1 MNPNLSNPNLSIPNL
16 SIPNLSNPSLSNPS
30 LSNPS
35 LSNPS
40 LSNPSRKK
48 PSRKFGILALI
59 GLAALA
65 SIKLDTKGSAGTI
78 AAAGAPEIEC
88 NARDPLSP
96 CAPNVELGYPLGY
109 GLVFTPIMDDFF

>member
-1 MNPNLSNPNLSIPNL
+1 MNPNLSNPNLSN
-16 SIPNLSNPSLSNPS
+16 
-30 LSNPS
+30 
-35 LSNPS
+35 
-40 LSNPSRKK
+40 
-48 PSRKFGILALI
+48 PSRKFGIFALI

-65 SIKLDTKGSAGTI
+65 WIKVDTNESAGTI

-88 NARDPLSP
+88 NARDPLSR